1 MEYRY
6 IGDLVNTHGIKGEVR
21 ILSDSKFKEEIF
33 KPGNQ
38 LYIGKAKEPF
48 EIEKYRVHKFY
59 DMVVFKGFYDIND
72 VLIYKGE
79 PVFINKEELQVDGY
93 FDEDLIG
100 LMVFYNDLFLGK
112 VDSILK
118 SKAHD
123 IFSVIGDKKCLIP
136 YVSEFI
142 DQIDLEKGKIMVHNV
157 EGLIH
162 ED

>member
-6 IGDLVNTHGIKGEVR
+6 IGDLVNTHGVKGEVR
-21 ILSDSKFKEEIF
+21 ILSDSKFKEQIF
-33 KPGNQ
+33 KPKRV
-38 LYIGKAKEPF
+38 LYIGKEKEPL
-48 EIEKYRVHKFY
+48 EIEKYRIHKMY
-59 DMVVFKGFYDIND
+59 DMVVFKGIYDIND

-79 PVFINKEELQVDGY
+79 PVYIKKDEIQIDGY

-100 LMVFYNDLFLGK
+100 LQVQYQGTILGT

-123 IFSVIGDKKCLIP
+123 IISVLGNHKCLIP
-136 YVSEFI
+136 YVQEFI
-142 DQIDLEKGKIMVHNV
+142 EKIDLEKKIMVVKNM
-157 EGLIH
+157 EGLLY